1 LKVTP
6 TGVPEVL
13 LIEPVVH
20 RDERGWFFEAFR
32 DERWA
37 EQGLP
42 TTFRQ
47 DNQSRSNRGVLRGL
61 HYQLQHAQGKLIS
74 CLGGSAFDVAVDIRV
89 GSPSFGKWT
98 GVELTADK
106 PQLLWIPPGFAHGFY
121 ARSDATVIQYKCTD
135 VYVPWDDHGILWSDP
150 ELQIDWPA
158 KQPVMSKRDRGLP
171 TLQQARENLP
181 RYSAARAR
189 EPAR

>member
-6 TGVPEVL
+6 TALPEVL

-32 DERWA
+32 DEHWA
-37 EQGLP
+37 ERGLP

-47 DNQSRSNRGVLRGL
+47 DNQSRSNRNVLRGL
-61 HYQLQHAQGKLIS
+61 HYQLQHPQGKLIS
-74 CLGGSAFDVAVDIRV
+74 CISGSAFDVAVDIRL
-89 GSPSFGKWT
+89 GSPTFAKYI

-106 PQLLWIPPGFAHGFY
+106 PQLLWIPPGFAHGFF

-135 VYVPWDDHGILWSDP
+135 VYAPWDDHGILWSDP
-150 ELQIDWPA
+150 ELQIAWPA
-158 KQPVMSKRDRGLP
+158 KEPLMSKRDRDLP
-171 TLQQARENLP
+171 TLQSARPNLP
-181 RYSAARAR
+181 NYSAALAK